1 MKRIGVIATG
11 LLVSLFVFISCEN
24 FDEVN
29 TNPNRAEVVS
39 SNYLLSYV
47 VTKTATNYYGLSS
60 PGSIIG
66 GAMQYVQVGTNFRAD
81 EVNYYGWKP
90 ASWNGYYDIL
100 RNNQLIYENS
110 LEDNNLFFRAISL
123 TMRAFVFGLLTD
135 LYGDIP
141 YTSAL
146 QAEKGV
152 YFPAY
157 DEQRIVYA
165 GILNDLR
172 EADNLLAGLGA
183 GDIVSSTADLIYQ
196 GNPAKWQK
204 FVNSLRVRYAW
215 RLSQKTSD
223 MSSQGVNIAE
233 EMRSAAAKAF
243 TGNSDNANIEFL
255 GLTAE
260 NSAPGGSLNSANP
273 PYGYKPAQPLVDL
286 LLRTNDP
293 RLQRWVSPVRQKW
306 DSDVS
311 SIKDS
316 IVTNIY
322 GESFSVQF
330 RPKPEDYTVDTS
342 LYVGLP
348 VGLANT
354 VAMNYNKGDDKEVY
368 HSERSPYISML
379 HPRYR
384 ENTDAFLR
392 MELMTYDEVA
402 FILAEAALAGGSGVD
417 GNAEHYYRSGIAAS
431 MERWGVSAAPSFD
444 FEKFYSQSHVD
455 LDAAA
460 NPHQR
465 IMEQK
470 WVAAWLRVDG
480 WFDWRRTGYPDL
492 KTGPV
497 AQYGPRLP
505 IRFMYPTPNLDP
517 NYVVNYN
524 EAVGRLEATDYVPEG
539 QSKDHPYA
547 KMWLLQGTSKPW

>member
-1 MKRIGVIATG
+1 MKRIGVIATA
-11 LLVSLFVFISCEN
+11 LLVSLFVCISCEN

-29 TNPNRAEVVS
+29 VNPNRAEEVS

-47 VTKTATNYYGLSS
+47 LTKTATNYYQLTV
-60 PGSIIG
+60 PGSIISG
-66 GAMQYVQVGTNFRAD
+66 TMQYIQVGTNFRAD

-100 RNNQLIYENS
+100 RNNQLIYDNS
-110 LEDNNLFFRAISL
+110 LEDNNHFFRAISL

-141 YTSAL
+141 FTSAL
-146 QAEKGV
+146 QAEKGI

-157 DEQRIVYA
+157 DEQRVVYA
-165 GILNDLR
+165 GVLTDLR
-172 EADNLLAGLGA
+172 EADNLLASLGD
-183 GDIVSSTADLIYQ
+183 GDIVNPTSDLIYQ

-215 RLSQKTSD
+215 RLSLKASE
-223 MSSQGVNIAE
+223 MAGLGVDIAE
-233 EMRSAAAKAF
+233 EMRSAVPKAF
-243 TGNSDNANIEFL
+243 AGNSDNANIEFL

-260 NSAPGGSLNSANP
+260 NSAEGGSLNSANP
-273 PYGYKPAQPLVDL
+273 PYGYKPAQPLVSL
-286 LLRTNDP
+286 LLQTNDP
-293 RLQRWVSPVRQKW
+293 RLHRWVSPVLQKW
-306 DSDVS
+306 DSHVGT
-311 SIKDS
+311 IRDS
-316 IVTNIY
+316 TVTNIY

-330 RPKPEDYTVDTS
+330 RPAPQNYTVDTS

-354 VAMNYNKGDDKEVY
+354 VAMNYNKGNDQEVY

-384 ENTDAFLR
+384 ENTDALLR

-402 FILAEAALAGGSGVD
+402 FILAEAALAGGSGVE
-417 GNAEHYYRSGIAAS
+417 GSAAQYYRSGIAAS
-431 MERWGVSAAPSFD
+431 MERWGVSAAPSFN
-444 FEKFYSQSHVD
+444 FEKFYSQPSID
-455 LDAAA
+455 LNAAA
-460 NPHQR
+460 DPHKR

-470 WVAAWLRVDG
+470 WVAAWLRVDS
-480 WFDWRRTGYPDL
+480 WFDWRRTGFPDL

-539 QSKDHPYA
+539 QTKDHPYA
-547 KMWLLQGTSKPW
+547 KMWLLQETSKPW